1 MEFKKYSSIEN
12 SYREK
17 FVNRITEE
25 GHAKQTFVVQE
36 KIHGANF
43 SLWANIEGIR
53 AAKRSGFIK
62 DDEKF
67 FCYEAL
73 VKKYGRAV
81 LNILAVTGADE
92 VVIFGELFGGSYP
105 HKDVVNVDQSAVQR
119 GVFYAPGQEF
129 VAFDITVDGKY
140 LPIDQVNTLCE
151 EAGIPYSETLLVGS
165 LEECLAYSNE
175 FQTTIPAK
183 FDLPEIE
190 GNVCEGVII
199 RPIEPLFLFSQE
211 RLILKNKNAKFK
223 EKTGDG
229 GTRKTKAPQEPLSPE
244 ATEALSKVNCYVTE
258 NRLRNVLSKIGEV
271 TQKDFGKIMG
281 LFSKDIIED
290 FLKEEQEFFNTL
302 EKTDRKKVT
311 KCVGQSAALLV
322 RQNFLNIVDGVF

>member
-12 SYREK
+12 SYRDK

-36 KIHGANF
+36 KIHGSNF
-43 SLWANIEGIR
+43 SLWASVEGIR
-53 AAKRSGFIK
+53 AAKRTGFIK

-67 FCYEAL
+67 FCYDTII
-73 VKKYGRAV
+73 KKYGQSV

-92 VVIFGELFGGSYP
+92 VAVFGELYGGIYP
-105 HKDVVNVDQSAVQR
+105 HKDVPNVDQSKVQS

-129 VAFDITVDGKY
+129 VAFDIKVDGKY
-140 LPIDQVNTLCE
+140 LSVEHVNALCE
-151 EAGIPYSETLLVGS
+151 EAGIPYSETLLTGS

-183 FDLPEIE
+183 LGLPEIE
-190 GNVCEGVII
+190 GNMCEGVVI
-199 RPIEPLFLFSQE
+199 RPIVPLFLFSQE

-229 GTRKTKAPQEPLSPE
+229 GTRKTKAPPEPLSE
-244 ATEALSKVNCYVTE
+244 AATIALMKANLFITK

-290 FLKEEQEFFNTL
+290 FLKEEQEFFDTL

-311 KCVGQSAALLV
+311 KYVGQSAALMV
-322 RQNFLNIVDGVF
+322 RENFLNIVDGEF